1 MLTPSI
7 VRGVV
12 LGGILAGFVVAC
24 DDKPPTAPTSTSP
37 PTPPAPTLTRVEIV
51 GPRSVA
57 PGETVQF
64 GVRGTLSD
72 GSTQDMTSQATWQSQ
87 HGVVL
92 SVDSTGMATG
102 QDLGE
107 TILTARVTSRSA
119 TAEIVVVPAG
129 TFRLSVFAREGGS
142 SATGVRVDVVS
153 GRGTG
158 LFDETPDNGRYDI
171 YGVEGDTQIRVSGS
185 GYVEHVQQV
194 IVSAH
199 MVVDV
204 DLSPARPRPIPGGT
218 YTLTITAD
226 PACRDALAEGLRSRR
241 YGAQVNQLGSEVA
254 VVLERADFRYARGDI
269 RNRFSGRVDGTGSKV
284 AFSLAANVG
293 YYGPLPDVSE
303 WLGGSRYLVFSGEA
317 ATSVSPAGFSGTLN
331 GAIEVWEVSYYTSAR
346 LATCH
351 STQHSFVFSR

>member
-1 MLTPSI
+1 
-7 VRGVV
+7 
-12 LGGILAGFVVAC
+12 
-24 DDKPPTAPTSTSP
+24 
-37 PTPPAPTLTRVEIV
+37 
-51 GPRSVA
+51 
-57 PGETVQF
+57 
-64 GVRGTLSD
+64 
-72 GSTQDMTSQATWQSQ
+72 MTSQATWQSQ

-241 YGAQVNQLGSEVA
+241 YGAQVNQLDPRSRSCWSVLTSDTPEATYEIVSAA
-254 VVLERADFRYARGDI
+254 VWTEPDRRWRSVWRPT
-269 RNRFSGRVDGTGSKV
+269 SV
-284 AFSLAANVG
+284 
-293 YYGPLPDVSE
+293 YGPLPDVSE